1 MSNNKRNATGPRT
14 EHAPDRYL
22 MDWTAEH
29 LPDCQSFYISDI
41 DMLVRDRAGN
51 FLIAEIKRRGA
62 EMNHH
67 QRATYELLDELIKA
81 GIQANPKGIIIPS
94 MRYPLKLKYKGI
106 HLLQF
111 ENTTFEDGQ
120 IFWDKKQIT
129 PEHLEQ
135 ILNFKTSPFI

>member
-1 MSNNKRNATGPRT
+1 MT
-14 EHAPDRYL
+14 
-22 MDWTAEH
+22 WTAEH
-29 LPDCQSFYISDI
+29 LPDCESYFISDI
-41 DMLVRDRAGN
+41 DMLIRDRAGN
-51 FLIAEIKRRGA
+51 LLLAEIKRRGA

-67 QRATYELLDELIKA
+67 QRTTYELLDELIKA

-120 IFWDKKQIT
+120 IYWDKKQIT
-129 PEHLEQ
+129 PDQLKL
-135 ILNFKTSPFI
+135 ILRFEISPYI

>member
-1 MSNNKRNATGPRT
+1 MNNTKNATGPRT
-14 EHAPDRYL
+14 EHAPDKYL

-67 QRATYELLDELIKA
+67 QRTTYELLDKLIRA
-81 GIQANPKGIIIPS
+81 GIKANPKGIIIPS
-94 MRYPLKLKYKGI
+94 MRYPVKLNYKGV

-111 ENTTFEDGQ
+111 ENTSFEDGQ
-120 IFWDKKQIT
+120 IFWDKTPIT
-129 PEHLEQ
+129 PDKLKL
-135 ILNFKTSPFI
+135 ILRFEISPYI